1 MQEKKS
7 EKITLKSL
15 DARMNFFEES
25 LRRIGVLLEEMN
37 GKLSLLLEGFMGHD
51 TRIVG
56 LEDRME
62 KVERKADVFP

>member
-1 MQEKKS
+1 
-7 EKITLKSL
+7 
-15 DARMNFFEES
+15 MNFFEES